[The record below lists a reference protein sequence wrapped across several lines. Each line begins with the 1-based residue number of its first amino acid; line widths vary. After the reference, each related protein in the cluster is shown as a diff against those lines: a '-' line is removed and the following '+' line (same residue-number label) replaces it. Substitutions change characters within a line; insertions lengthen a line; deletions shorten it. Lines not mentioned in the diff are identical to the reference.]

1 MSERP
6 TPDLTILE
14 TRVYRGANVWSYEK
28 AIHLVVDLGSLEK
41 YPTNTLPGFTDNIL
55 QMLPGLRE
63 HSCSR
68 GRRGGFVE
76 RLNEGTW
83 LGHVAEHC
91 ALALQQVV
99 GHDIRRGKTRQVK
112 GRTGVYNVVF
122 GYIDERVGLAAA
134 KLAIR
139 LVNHLVEADP
149 EFDWDAELEAFIL
162 RAERTA
168 FGPSTQALVDE
179 AVSRDIPWIRLNQH
193 SLVQLGQGVH
203 AKRIRATMTSETA
216 SIAVDIASD
225 KDLTTKLLGA
235 AGLPVPKQD
244 SVRTE
249 DQAVRVAERIGYPV
263 VVKPL
268 DGNHGRGVCLDLQS
282 ELDVREAF
290 PIAKEQSR
298 RGWVIV
304 ESFVTGKDYRCLVID
319 GRIAAIAERVPAS
332 VTGDGTST
340 VEQLVDLTNA
350 DPRRGVG
357 HEKVLTRIKVD
368 AAAEEVLAAQGHT
381 LSSIPAEGEMVK
393 LALTG
398 NMSTGGISIDRTF
411 EAHPENVEIAEEA
424 ARMIG
429 LDIAGID
436 FICPDI
442 TEPVRE
448 TGGAICEVNA
458 APGFRMHTHPTIG
471 EPQFIAKPVV
481 DMLFP
486 PGAPS
491 RIPIVAVT
499 GTNGKTTTSR
509 MISHIFKGMGRKVG
523 MTSTDGVVIDER
535 LVIRADAS
543 GPRSARMVLQNPRV
557 DFAVFEVARG
567 GILREGLGYERN
579 DVAVVLNVQP
589 DHLGLRGIDTVE
601 QLADVKAVLVEAVP
615 RDGHA
620 VLNAD
625 DPLVREMR
633 RRCSGQVVWFSME
646 EPGSEA
652 RDMIDAH
659 CRRGGK
665 ALVLNPSER
674 GEMIV
679 VKHGRREM
687 QLAWTHLLPA
697 TFGGRA
703 RMNVQ
708 NTLAAAAAAFAAGA
722 PLHDIRQGLR
732 SFSTN
737 YYLSPGRLNEVE
749 VNGVNVIVDY
759 CHNAPGMKML
769 GDFVDRV
776 GETPGLVARARPPLP
791 DRDHRHGRRPAGRG
805 HARARPHR
813 RTALRR
819 GRGPRGRRSSG
830 PAARRHRDA
839 GDRGSAHRHGGG
851 RPVQAGRDGPRG
863 DRRGPARH
871 EPRQPRRPRGG
882 VRRPARRSDG
892 RARDLVQPG
901 PGRQRRQRR
910 GPGRR
915 PGLRAGVHRRLTR
928 DHPGQELEHRR
939 VRRVDQ
945 VTAVDDLVP
954 GVGQHV
960 GEAYVDGAPDGVR
973 RLAGEDQ
980 RRLEHRGQVV
990 HGGRERLGAEVEAA
1004 AVDLGEHGRPAGGQD
1019 PPRLLGDPL
1028 PELRAEREVEQ
1039 GARHR
1044 LRVRVTRGQQLL
1056 TQLARPA
1063 PSARVDGED
1072 RRLEQD
1078 QRLHQVRTAYGE
1090 GQRDLPTGAPADDH
1104 RRRGVQLGQ
1113 QCRDV
1118 LDLVVEVD
1126 RRLRSVEG
1134 AAVVAPPVVGDAA
1147 SPSGQLLRGSVPEHG
1162 RTRAAVDP
1170 QDREPGATVLVV
1182 EVQAGPAKAGH
1193 PPSLRAPARS

>member
-1 MSERP
+1 M
-6 TPDLTILE
+6 
-14 TRVYRGANVWSYEK
+14 
-28 AIHLVVDLGSLEK
+28 
-41 YPTNTLPGFTDNIL
+41 
-55 QMLPGLRE
+55 
-63 HSCSR
+63 
-68 GRRGGFVE
+68 
-76 RLNEGTW
+76 
-83 LGHVAEHC
+83 
-91 ALALQQVV
+91 
-99 GHDIRRGKTRQVK
+99 
-112 GRTGVYNVVF
+112 
-122 GYIDERVGLAAA
+122 
-134 KLAIR
+134 
-139 LVNHLVEADP
+139 
-149 EFDWDAELEAFIL
+149 

-168 FGPSTQALVDE
+168 FGPSTQAIVDE

-203 AKRIRATMTSETA
+203 AKRIRATMTSETV
-216 SIAVDIASD
+216 VDRRRHRLRQGPHHQAARRGRPA
-225 KDLTTKLLGA
+225 GA
-235 AGLPVPKQD
+235 QAG
-244 SVRTE
+244 VRAHARTRRSPRP
-249 DQAVRVAERIGYPV
+249 AGSATRSC
-263 VVKPL
+263 VKPL
-268 DGNHGRGVCLDLQS
+268 DGNHGRGVCLDLQD
-282 ELDVREAF
+282 EDDVREAF
-290 PIAKEQSR
+290 PIAEDQSR
-298 RGWVIV
+298 RGIVIV
-304 ESFVTGKDYRCLVID
+304 ESFVTGKDYRCLIID
-319 GRIAAIAERVPAS
+319 GRMAAIAERVPAS

-368 AAAEEVLAAQGHT
+368 DAADRGARRPGPHADSV
-381 LSSIPAEGEMVK
+381 PAEGEMVK

-424 ARMIG
+424 ARMVG

-486 PGAPS
+486 PGRHLAGSRSWPSPAPTA
-491 RIPIVAVT
+491 RPPR
-499 GTNGKTTTSR
+499 SR

-535 LVIRADAS
+535 LLIRADAS

-601 QLADVKAVLVEAVP
+601 QLADVKAVIVEAVP

-646 EPGSEA
+646 EPGCEV

-697 TFGGRA
+697 TFSGRA

-708 NTLAAAAAAFAAGA
+708 NALAAAAAAFAAGA

-732 SFSTN
+732 TFSTN

-776 GETPGLVARARPPLP
+776 GESLESSHDLARPVA
-791 DRDHRHGRRPAGRG
+791 DRRHRHRRRPPRPG
-805 HARARPHR
+805 HARARARSPPSTSTCASCA
-813 RTALRR
+813 RTW
-819 GRGPRGRRSSG
+819 RSAAAS
-830 PAARRHRDA
+830 AARPPSSSPTAYAPRWTTGARCKQVELVLDEIEAVRHAMSRA
-839 GDRGSAHRHGGG
+839 NRGDLVVVCVDKHAEVMAELENWSDVA
-851 RPVQAGRDGPRG
+851 QAG
-863 DRRGPARH
+863 
-871 EPRQPRRPRGG
+871 
-882 VRRPARRSDG
+882 S
-892 RARDLVQPG
+892 
-901 PGRQRRQRR
+901 
-910 GPGRR
+910 
-915 PGLRAGVHRRLTR
+915 T
-928 DHPGQELEHRR
+928 
-939 VRRVDQ
+939 
-945 VTAVDDLVP
+945 TN
-954 GVGQHV
+954 
-960 GEAYVDGAPDGVR
+960 PD
-973 RLAGEDQ
+973 
-980 RRLEHRGQVV
+980 
-990 HGGRERLGAEVEAA
+990 
-1004 AVDLGEHGRPAGGQD
+1004 
-1019 PPRLLGDPL
+1019 
-1028 PELRAEREVEQ
+1028 
-1039 GARHR
+1039 
-1044 LRVRVTRGQQLL
+1044 
-1056 TQLARPA
+1056 A
-1063 PSARVDGED
+1063 PSADPD
-1072 RRLEQD
+1072 Y
-1078 QRLHQVRTAYGE
+1078 T
-1090 GQRDLPTGAPADDH
+1090 PPADQAA
-1104 RRRGVQLGQ
+1104 G
-1113 QCRDV
+1113 
-1118 LDLVVEVD
+1118 
-1126 RRLRSVEG
+1126 G
-1134 AAVVAPPVVGDAA
+1134 A
-1147 SPSGQLLRGSVPEHG
+1147 
-1162 RTRAAVDP
+1162 
-1170 QDREPGATVLVV
+1170 
-1182 EVQAGPAKAGH
+1182 
-1193 PPSLRAPARS
+1193 

>member
-1 MSERP
+1 MTA
-6 TPDLTILE
+6 TPDLTILD
-14 TRVYRGANVWSYEK
+14 TRVYRGANIWSYDK
-28 AIHLVVDLGSLEK
+28 SIHLVVDLGSLED
-41 YPTNTLPGFTDNIL
+41 YPTDRLPGFTDNLL

-76 RLNEGTW
+76 RLQEGTW

-112 GRTGVYNVVF
+112 GQPGHYNVIY
-122 GYIDERVGLAAA
+122 GYVDENVGLAAGR
-134 KLAIR
+134 LAVR
-139 LVNHLVEADP
+139 LVNHLVSTEAD
-149 EFDWDAELEAFIL
+149 FHWDEELEAYIR
-162 RAERTA
+162 RAERSA
-168 FGPSTQALVDE
+168 FGPSTQAIVDE
-179 AVSRDIPWIRLNQH
+179 AVSRDIPWIRLNQY

-203 AKRIRATMTSETA
+203 AKRIRATMTSETS
-216 SIAVDIASD
+216 SIAVDVASD

-235 AGLPVPKQD
+235 AGLPVPKQET
-244 SVRTE
+244 VRSA
-249 DQAVRVAERIGYPV
+249 DGAVAAARRIGYPV

-268 DGNHGRGVCLDLQS
+268 DGNHGRGVCLDLQD
-282 ELDVREAF
+282 EEDVRAAY
-290 PIAKEQSR
+290 PIAEEQSR
-298 RGWVIV
+298 RGYVIV
-304 ESFVTGKDYRCLVID
+304 ESFVTGKDYRCLIIN
-319 GRIAAIAERVPAS
+319 GRMEAIAERVPAS
-332 VTGDGTST
+332 VTGDGSST
-340 VEQLVDLTNA
+340 VQELVDLTNA

-357 HEKVLTRIKVD
+357 HEKVLTRIKID
-368 AAAEEVLAAQGHT
+368 AAAEEVLTSQGHT
-381 LSSIPAEGEMVK
+381 LDSVPAEGEMVK

-486 PGAPS
+486 PGTTA

-509 MISHIFKGMGRKVG
+509 MISHIFKGLGRKVG

-535 LVIRADAS
+535 LLIRADAS

-601 QLADVKAVLVEAVP
+601 QLADVKAVVVEAVP

-625 DPLVREMR
+625 DPLVRNMR
-633 RRCSGQVVWFSME
+633 RRCSGSIVWFSMA
-646 EPGSEA
+646 EPGSEE

-665 ALVLNPSER
+665 AIVLNQTER
-674 GEMIV
+674 GEMIL
-679 VKHGRREM
+679 VKHGPREM
-687 QLAWTHLLPA
+687 QLAWVHLLPA
-697 TFGGRA
+697 TFGGKA

-732 SFSTN
+732 TFSTN

-759 CHNAPGMKML
+759 CHNAPGMRML

-776 GETPGLVARARPPLP
+776 GDSLT
-791 DRDHRHGRRPAGRG
+791 
-805 HARARPHR
+805 
-813 RTALRR
+813 
-819 GRGPRGRRSSG
+819 SSHELG
-830 PAARRHRDA
+830 KPSRIGVIATA
-839 GDRGSAHRHGGG
+839 GDRRDEDMRELGEVAAHHFDVVIVREDVTLRG
-851 RPVQAGRDGPRG
+851 RERG
-863 DRRGPARH
+863 ETSTLVA
-871 EPRQPRRPRGG
+871 EG
-882 VRRPARRSDG
+882 VRRAMAEGARCKQVEIITVEIEAVSHAMA
-892 RARDLVQPG
+892 RANPGDLV
-901 PGRQRRQRR
+901 
-910 GPGRR
+910 
-915 PGLRAGVHRRLTR
+915 VICV
-928 DHPGQELEHRR
+928 DKHPQVMSELENWSL
-939 VRRVDQ
+939 Q
-945 VTAVDDLVP
+945 A
-954 GVGQHV
+954 Q
-960 GEAYVDGAPDGVR
+960 AGAGN
-973 RLAGEDQ
+973 E
-980 RRLEHRGQVV
+980 
-990 HGGRERLGAEVEAA
+990 
-1004 AVDLGEHGRPAGGQD
+1004 
-1019 PPRLLGDPL
+1019 
-1028 PELRAEREVEQ
+1028 
-1039 GARHR
+1039 
-1044 LRVRVTRGQQLL
+1044 
-1056 TQLARPA
+1056 
-1063 PSARVDGED
+1063 
-1072 RRLEQD
+1072 
-1078 QRLHQVRTAYGE
+1078 
-1090 GQRDLPTGAPADDH
+1090 DLPTADPDY
-1104 RRRGVQLGQ
+1104 
-1113 QCRDV
+1113 
-1118 LDLVVEVD
+1118 
-1126 RRLRSVEG
+1126 
-1134 AAVVAPPVVGDAA
+1134 VAPEA
-1147 SPSGQLLRGSVPEHG
+1147 
-1162 RTRAAVDP
+1162 
-1170 QDREPGATVLVV
+1170 
-1182 EVQAGPAKAGH
+1182 
-1193 PPSLRAPARS
+1193 

>member
-6 TPDLTILE
+6 TPDLEIVE
-14 TRVYRGANVWSYEK
+14 TRVYRGPNVWSYDK
-28 AIHLVVDLGSLEK
+28 SIHLVVDLGSLEQF
-41 YPTNTLPGFTDNIL
+41 PTSTLPGFTDDL
-55 QMLPGLRE
+55 VAMLPGLRE

-68 GRRGGFVE
+68 GRRGGFLE

-83 LGHVAEHC
+83 LGHVAEHV
-91 ALALQQVV
+91 ALALQQLV

-112 GRTGVYNVVF
+112 GHPGRYNIVY
-122 GYIDERVGLAAA
+122 GYIEENVGLTAGR
-134 KLAIR
+134 LAVR
-139 LVNHLVEADP
+139 LVNHLVEGDP
-149 EFDWDAELEAFIL
+149 DFDWETERDDFIR

-168 FGPSTQALVDE
+168 FGPSTQAIVDE
-179 AVSRDIPWIRLNQH
+179 AVSRDIPWIRLNQY

-203 AKRIRATMTSETA
+203 AKRIRATMTSETS

-235 AGLPVPKQD
+235 AGLPVPKQE

-249 DQAVRVAERIGYPV
+249 EGAVAAARRIGYPV
-263 VVKPL
+263 VLKPL
-268 DGNHGRGVCLDLQS
+268 DGNHGRGVCLDLQD
-282 ELDVREAF
+282 EADVRAAF
-290 PIAKEQSR
+290 PIAHDQSR
-298 RGWVIV
+298 RGNVIV
-304 ESFVTGKDYRCLVID
+304 ESFVTGKDYRCLIID
-319 GRIAAIAERVPAS
+319 GRMVAIAERVPAS
-332 VTGDGTST
+332 VTGDGTSS
-340 VEQLVDLTNA
+340 VQELVDLTNA

-368 AAAEEVLAAQGHT
+368 EAAVEVLADQGHT
-381 LSSIPAEGEMVK
+381 LESVPAEGEMVK

-424 ARMIG
+424 ARMVG

-442 TEPVRE
+442 TQPVRE
-448 TGGAICEVNA
+448 AGGAICEVNA

-486 PGAPS
+486 PGATS

-535 LVIRADAS
+535 LLIRADAS

-601 QLADVKAVLVEAVP
+601 QLADVKAVIVEAVP

-633 RRCSGQVVWFSME
+633 RKCSGQVVWFSME
-646 EPGSEA
+646 EPGSET

-665 ALVLNPSER
+665 AIVLNPSER
-674 GEMIV
+674 GEMMV
-679 VKHGRREM
+679 VQHGRREM

-697 TFGGRA
+697 TFKGRA

-708 NTLAAAAAAFAAGA
+708 NSLAAAAAAFAAGA

-732 SFSTN
+732 TFSTN

-776 GETPGLVARARPPLP
+776 GESLESSHDLARPS
-791 DRDHRHGRRPAGRG
+791 RIGIIA
-805 HARARPHR
+805 
-813 RTALRR
+813 T
-819 GRGPRGRRSSG
+819 
-830 PAARRHRDA
+830 A
-839 GDRGSAHRHGGG
+839 GDRRDQDMVDLGHVAAQHFDVCIVREDVALRGRERGATAELVLQGVRTAMDEGARCKQAELVVEEIEAVRHAMS
-851 RPVQAGRDGPRG
+851 RANRG
-863 DRRGPARH
+863 D
-871 EPRQPRRPRGG
+871 
-882 VRRPARRSDG
+882 
-892 RARDLVQPG
+892 LVVVCVDKH
-901 PGRQRRQRR
+901 
-910 GPGRR
+910 
-915 PGLRAGVHRRLTR
+915 AEVMA
-928 DHPGQELEHRR
+928 ELEHWSE
-939 VRRVDQ
+939 VAQAGSV
-945 VTAVDDLVP
+945 AN
-954 GVGQHV
+954 
-960 GEAYVDGAPDGVR
+960 PD
-973 RLAGEDQ
+973 
-980 RRLEHRGQVV
+980 
-990 HGGRERLGAEVEAA
+990 
-1004 AVDLGEHGRPAGGQD
+1004 
-1019 PPRLLGDPL
+1019 
-1028 PELRAEREVEQ
+1028 
-1039 GARHR
+1039 
-1044 LRVRVTRGQQLL
+1044 
-1056 TQLARPA
+1056 A
-1063 PSARVDGED
+1063 PSADPD
-1072 RRLEQD
+1072 Y
-1078 QRLHQVRTAYGE
+1078 T
-1090 GQRDLPTGAPADDH
+1090 
-1104 RRRGVQLGQ
+1104 
-1113 QCRDV
+1113 
-1118 LDLVVEVD
+1118 
-1126 RRLRSVEG
+1126 
-1134 AAVVAPPVVGDAA
+1134 PPV
-1147 SPSGQLLRGSVPEHG
+1147 SES
-1162 RTRAAVDP
+1162 
-1170 QDREPGATVLVV
+1170 
-1182 EVQAGPAKAGH
+1182 
-1193 PPSLRAPARS
+1193 